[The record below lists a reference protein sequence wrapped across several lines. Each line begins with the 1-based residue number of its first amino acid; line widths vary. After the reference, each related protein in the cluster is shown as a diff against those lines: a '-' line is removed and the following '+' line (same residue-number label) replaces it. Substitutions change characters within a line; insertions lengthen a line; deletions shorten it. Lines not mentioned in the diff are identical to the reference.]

1 MALLQE
7 LFGGGNQQTG
17 SSGMP
22 MQMAVLGA
30 LAYRTIKGQGS
41 LADMLSFGVGSPQ
54 TAQPGTGVQSDSG
67 GGVFPGFS
75 GMLSGGL
82 GGLTGMLSQISG
94 GNTGTTVSDGVQHLM
109 DRFRQNGLG
118 DKIESWISTKPNKP
132 ISPGE
137 MEQGLGSDMVNWLT
151 KETGMAKDQL
161 LSGLS
166 RYLPEAVD
174 KLTPKGKV
182 PTPQE
187 AEQHVN
193 QQQMH

>member
-17 SSGMP
+17 SGGMP

-41 LADMLSFGVGSPQ
+41 LADMLGFGGGTPQ

-82 GGLTGMLSQISG
+82 GGLTGMLSQVSG
-94 GNTGTTVSDGVQHLM
+94 GNAATTVSDGVQHLL

-118 DKIESWISTKPNKP
+118 EKVDSWISKNPNKA
-132 ISPGE
+132 ISPCE
-137 MEQGLGSDMVNWLT
+137 MAQGLGSDMVSWLMN
-151 KETGMAKDQL
+151 ETGMPKDQL

-187 AEQHVN
+187 AQQHVN
-193 QQQMH
+193 QQQTH

>member
-1 MALLQE
+1 MALLGQ
-7 LFGGGNQQTG
+7 LFGGENQQSTG
-17 SSGMP
+17 GGLP

-30 LAYRTIKGQGS
+30 LAYRTIKNRGS
-41 LADMLSFGVGSPQ
+41 L
-54 TAQPGTGVQSDSG
+54 SDVLGSG
-67 GGVFPGFS
+67 GGATPQQNPATPQAGSGGGLSSGLS

-82 GGLTGMLSQISG
+82 GGLTGMLSQVSG
-94 GNTGTTVSDGVQHLM
+94 GNAGSAVSDGLQHLM

-118 DKIESWISTKPNKP
+118 EKIESWVSTSPNKP

-151 KETGMAKDQL
+151 KETGMPKDQL
-161 LSGLS
+161 LGGLAK
-166 RYLPEAVD
+166 YLPEAVD
-174 KLTPKGKV
+174 KLTPHGKV

-187 AEQHVN
+187 AQQHVN